1 MLPKPGRTGGSI
13 LVGLLCS
20 RIIELQRMDNTKAR
34 RMRSDGTYRR
44 VTTGKLPIGAQ
55 DALMEDAMAAA
66 NLSAPETDHPWWK
79 RLLRR

>member
-1 MLPKPGRTGGSI
+1 MDFYQIPKSI
-13 LVGLLCS
+13 L
-20 RIIELQRMDNTKAR
+20 RITLDTTMDNTKAR